1 MNMINFKLL
10 KKLRKEKKLT
20 QADVAKKIN
29 KSQQA
34 YAFYENGSFEPD
46 IETIKKLASIFAIN
60 INELLDYTKE
70 DNLSDINYD
79 KNTIVLFGRGVGK
92 KEIEVTDDEMKL
104 INDLIKTL
112 KKNPKDYD
120 I

>member
-1 MNMINFKLL
+1 MINYKLL

-20 QADVAKKIN
+20 QADVAKIIN

-34 YAFYENGSFEPD
+34 YAFYENGTFEPD
-46 IETIKKLASIFAIN
+46 TETIKKLASIFNIN
-60 INELLDYTKE
+60 INELLDYTNKNE
-70 DNLSDINYD
+70 QIINYD

-92 KEIEVTDDEMKL
+92 KEVEVTDDELKL
-104 INDLIKTL
+104 IDNLIKTL